1 MQMQIFFSLFSL
13 MSVVEIIASISYCL
27 FVTSNFLSSHTW
39 PCLCALEINLQ
50 PLNLDLTLIAD
61 LFSELI
67 YLALSS
73 P

>member
-1 MQMQIFFSLFSL
+1 MQIFFSLFSL
-13 MSVVEIIASISYCL
+13 TSVVEIIASISYSL
-27 FVTSNFLSSHTW
+27 FFTSDFLSSHTW
-39 PCLCALEINLQ
+39 LCLCASETNLQ

-67 YLALSS
+67 YLAFSS